1 MRDMKKKGLERN
13 ILLFLSAG
21 AFTLAGLYPFNALEA
36 APVFG
41 AGTGAA
47 STVAG
52 ESNTAGSAFANAF
65 GYGNTA
71 SKGESQAF
79 GSLNLVS
86 GYGSSAFGNRNEVS
100 RDYSNAF
107 GYYNVSS
114 AQWASAFGY
123 GNEASN
129 RRSSAFGF
137 ENMASG
143 AESSAFGIWNKA
155 TASGA
160 TAIGYMNNASGE
172 YSTALGGSNNA
183 SGLRSVAI
191 GNGNQSTGES
201 SNAIGANNGAYGLY
215 SNAFGYANSA
225 TSTQSNAF
233 GFDNAVFGAYSNVLG
248 SSNIVVPEN
257 STAIGNY
264 NQINSGATN
273 SFALGNNTIISL
285 SNSVALGNASVASA
299 INDVTG
305 NSSYI
310 NWAGVSDTVGVVSVG
325 SSGSTRQ
332 IQNVAAGQVSATSTD
347 AVNGSQLYAVQQL
360 ASQSATVSAADSNI
374 TVTESTNSSGG
385 TDYEIELSDQLDIGT
400 GVEIDGTGDGLI
412 DVGNGNIVLDGSDG
426 SIKAG
431 DVTINTDGDGTIN
444 GLTNTTWDPDDYVSG
459 QAATEDQL
467 KAVSD
472 TLADV
477 AELAA
482 QHSTVSAGDSNIV
495 ITETTNADDGIDYEL
510 KLADKIDIGTGSN
523 KVTIDGDNGTISTGN
538 VNINGTNGMISAD
551 KITIDGGS
559 GTIGGLTNKTWDGT
573 TYVSGQAATE
583 DQLKIVSDTS
593 VKYDVD
599 NSGTINYNKITL
611 EGSGGTTITNVAP
624 GEVSATSTDAINGSQ
639 LYQVQQDLNAV
650 DHKVNKLGDE
660 IDGVGALAAAMAG
673 LHPRFQDGNKGELA
687 MAYGG
692 YGGKSAMAIGGFY
705 APDEK
710 VMFSVGMGVAEGGRK
725 MGNIGVNFALDRA
738 RNRMEAPRDI
748 VYTRKEVDNILAEQN
763 KAMEAQN
770 QKIEML
776 LLEIENLKAKSE

>member
-47 STVAG
+47 STVAC

-71 SKGESQAF
+71 SNGESQAF

-100 RDYSNAF
+100 GDYSNAF

-172 YSTALGGSNNA
+172 YSIALGGSNNA

>member
-100 RDYSNAF
+100 GDYSNAF

>member
-1 MRDMKKKGLERN
+1 
-13 ILLFLSAG
+13 
-21 AFTLAGLYPFNALEA
+21 
-36 APVFG
+36 
-41 AGTGAA
+41 
-47 STVAG
+47 
-52 ESNTAGSAFANAF
+52 
-65 GYGNTA
+65 
-71 SKGESQAF
+71 
-79 GSLNLVS
+79 
-86 GYGSSAFGNRNEVS
+86 
-100 RDYSNAF
+100 
-107 GYYNVSS
+107 
-114 AQWASAFGY
+114 
-123 GNEASN
+123 
-129 RRSSAFGF
+129 
-137 ENMASG
+137 MASG

-172 YSTALGGSNNA
+172 YSIALGGSNNA

-687 MAYGG
+687 MAYSG

>member
-21 AFTLAGLYPFNALEA
+21 AFTLAGLYPFNSLEA

-41 AGTGAA
+41 AGTGAV

-71 SKGESQAF
+71 SNGESQAF

-100 RDYSNAF
+100 GDYSNAF

-332 IQNVAAGQVSATSTD
+332 IQNVAAGQVSARSTD

>member
-1 MRDMKKKGLERN
+1 M
-13 ILLFLSAG
+13 
-21 AFTLAGLYPFNALEA
+21 
-36 APVFG
+36 
-41 AGTGAA
+41 
-47 STVAG
+47 
-52 ESNTAGSAFANAF
+52 
-65 GYGNTA
+65 
-71 SKGESQAF
+71 
-79 GSLNLVS
+79 
-86 GYGSSAFGNRNEVS
+86 
-100 RDYSNAF
+100 
-107 GYYNVSS
+107 
-114 AQWASAFGY
+114 
-123 GNEASN
+123 
-129 RRSSAFGF
+129 
-137 ENMASG
+137 
-143 AESSAFGIWNKA
+143 
-155 TASGA
+155 
-160 TAIGYMNNASGE
+160 
-172 YSTALGGSNNA
+172 
-183 SGLRSVAI
+183 
-191 GNGNQSTGES
+191 
-201 SNAIGANNGAYGLY
+201 
-215 SNAFGYANSA
+215 
-225 TSTQSNAF
+225 
-233 GFDNAVFGAYSNVLG
+233 
-248 SSNIVVPEN
+248 
-257 STAIGNY
+257 
-264 NQINSGATN
+264 
-273 SFALGNNTIISL
+273 
-285 SNSVALGNASVASA
+285 
-299 INDVTG
+299 
-305 NSSYI
+305 
-310 NWAGVSDTVGVVSVG
+310 
-325 SSGSTRQ
+325 
-332 IQNVAAGQVSATSTD
+332 
-347 AVNGSQLYAVQQL
+347 
-360 ASQSATVSAADSNI
+360 
-374 TVTESTNSSGG
+374 
-385 TDYEIELSDQLDIGT
+385 
-400 GVEIDGTGDGLI
+400 
-412 DVGNGNIVLDGSDG
+412 LDGSDG

>member
-52 ESNTAGSAFANAF
+52 ESNTAGSAF

-71 SKGESQAF
+71 SNGESQAF

-100 RDYSNAF
+100 GDYSNAF

>member
-71 SKGESQAF
+71 SNGESQAF

-100 RDYSNAF
+100 GDYSNAF

-538 VNINGTNGMISAD
+538 VNINGANGMISAD

>member
-1 MRDMKKKGLERN
+1 MKKKGVERN

-71 SKGESQAF
+71 SNGESQAF
-79 GSLNLVS
+79 GSLNLVR

-100 RDYSNAF
+100 GDYSNAF

>member
-71 SKGESQAF
+71 SNGESQAF

-100 RDYSNAF
+100 GDYSNAF

-172 YSTALGGSNNA
+172 YSIALGGSNNA

-325 SSGSTRQ
+325 SSGLTRQ

>member
-21 AFTLAGLYPFNALEA
+21 AFTLAGLYPFNSLEA

-41 AGTGAA
+41 AGTGAV

-71 SKGESQAF
+71 SNGESQAF

-100 RDYSNAF
+100 GDYSNAF

-332 IQNVAAGQVSATSTD
+332 IQNVAAGQVSARSTD

-673 LHPRFQDGNKGELA
+673 LHPRFQYGNKGELA

>member
-36 APVFG
+36 APVFE

-71 SKGESQAF
+71 SNGESQAF

-100 RDYSNAF
+100 GDYSNAF

>member
-71 SKGESQAF
+71 SNGESQAF

-100 RDYSNAF
+100 GDYSNAF